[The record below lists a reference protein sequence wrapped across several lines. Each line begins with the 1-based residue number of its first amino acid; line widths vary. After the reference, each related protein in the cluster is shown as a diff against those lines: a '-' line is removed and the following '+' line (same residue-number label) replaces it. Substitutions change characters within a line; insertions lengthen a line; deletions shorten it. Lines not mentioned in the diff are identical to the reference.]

1 VTLPKGLLLLVA
13 LSAAAQTIIE
23 PRVVSETLPSGG
35 LIQIK
40 LDFTS
45 PHPITTTS
53 SDFSFDSAFE
63 SVEGVSILSPS
74 GDAYG
79 VGYARNARFHANIVS
94 PLASLGTQLDYPFLM
109 VAAKIRSGIP
119 VGTVIPISFGTATFF
134 NGPGGAPYSL
144 PAPKNGALTIGGS
157 ASITNVVPGGG
168 VLPAGTTVRI
178 LGTGFNAS
186 TRIDVNEVKISNFR
200 YVSSTEIDFTMSAS
214 GDLTGTRFVLR
225 GQNKDPDVT
234 YFSYLRAVSVGSSSR
249 ALLNGCHPLYP
260 TQFITSAGIAVPAT
274 GLSGFI
280 GIALRNSSFVAS
292 DVQLELV
299 SSAGASLGKVSV
311 SIPSGGQYLRTV
323 QELFGPAPAGAAV
336 KVATSAAIQVLGLN
350 GDDTTGAVSAFLP
363 GPAPAVT
370 SAALAAAPTALT
382 FDAVSGAAAPAA
394 KSVSITATGAAV
406 TFASTSNAAWL
417 TATPSGGSTQGAVSV
432 SVNPAGLAAGAYSGT
447 LTFTATGA
455 SAVTVPVTLIIAPAS
470 QLSVGPAALAFT
482 SVAGAAAP
490 PSKPLSVSTI
500 GAALSFTAAT
510 NAAWLSAS
518 PASGTTPATVTVS
531 VNPAGLAAGVYSG
544 QINLTAPGASPQT
557 VAVTFTVTAVPVL
570 TLSPASL
577 TFTAAGTQ
585 SVALGSTGAA
595 LPYTTSSNAAW
606 LTALPAAGTTPGTSS
621 ISVNPTGLAPGNYAG
636 VVTVTPTGAAAQTVA
651 VTLNL
656 APPAQLSLSPS
667 ALVFDGVAGAASPAS
682 KSIAVASTASALAY
696 SVTSS
701 AAWLSA
707 SPAAGA
713 TPANAVV
720 TANTTGLAVG
730 TYSGTLTFTPPA
742 GSTTQTVAV
751 TLNVTPAPQLAVTP
765 AALTFDAQT
774 GGAAPAAKS
783 LNIASP
789 GTPLNFAV
797 STNAA
802 WLSAS
807 PSTGATPS
815 PVSVSVYPAG
825 LAVGSNS
832 GTITISAPGAT
843 AQTVAV
849 TLNITAAPQLA
860 ASPSLFAFTA
870 VAGGA
875 APAAQ
880 GLQITSTGA
889 ALPFTATSNDAWLSA
904 APNSGTTP
912 AALNVSVS
920 PAGLAPGVYHGTIS
934 LASPGAI
941 TQTVSAV
948 LTVTA
953 APQLSVSPSALVFDG
968 AGSRSIS
975 VASSGAGLSYSASA
989 NVSWLSV
996 SPATGS
1002 TPATLSATANV
1013 TGVTPGSYTGLITI
1027 TAAGATAQT
1036 VAVSLNVV
1044 AAPQL
1049 TLSPSSLTFSG
1060 AGSQSV
1066 TVGSTGSVLSYSA
1079 SSNAAWLIVSPASG
1093 AAPGSLSATTNV
1105 SGLAPG
1111 TYSGLITVSAPGATT
1126 QTVAV
1131 TLTVASVSPQLTV
1144 SPASLSFDG
1153 SGVRSLSVGSNGA
1166 VLNYTAVSTAP
1177 WLTVAPAAGATP
1189 ATLTLTATA
1198 SGLAPGAYSASI
1210 VISAPGAASQ
1220 TVAVSLNIAGA
1231 PPAAAQLTFSP
1242 AALTFDA
1249 AGTKTIAVASTGA
1262 PLGFAAT
1269 ANVPWLTV
1277 SASSGV
1283 TPATVSVTAV
1293 PGTLA
1298 AGAYTGAVTLTA
1310 SGASTQTIA
1319 VTFNV
1324 SSTAAPEIA
1333 ALVNGASQAAG
1344 TAFAPGQIVTLYG
1357 RNIGPATGVFGT
1369 LATPSRFDTVAG
1381 GTRVRFNG
1389 ILAPVL
1395 YTSSSQVNTIVPY
1408 EVSGAT
1414 TVEVEFE
1421 GRRSA
1426 PIPVRIVEAAPALF
1440 TQDASGRGRA
1450 AILNQDYG
1458 LNTPQRPAARGTVV
1472 MLYATGGG
1480 QTNPA
1485 SSTGQIAGPD
1495 LRTLALPVTVTIG
1508 GRLAETLYAGA
1519 APGLVTGLL
1528 QINVLIPA
1536 DAPIGDGVPLSI
1548 QVGTAASPNGT
1559 TLSIN

>member
-1 VTLPKGLLLLVA
+1 MSLSKAVLFFAA
-13 LSAAAQTIIE
+13 LSAAAQTVIE

-35 LIQIK
+35 LMQIK

-119 VGTVIPISFGTATFF
+119 AGTVIPISFGTATFF

-157 ASITNVVPGGG
+157 ASITNIVPGGG

-178 LGTGFNAS
+178 LGTGFNS
-186 TRIDVNEVKISNFR
+186 TTRIDVNEVKVSNFR
-200 YVSSTEIDFTMSAS
+200 YVSPTEIDFTMSAS

-234 YFSYLRAVSVGSSSR
+234 YFSYLRAVAVGSSSR

-260 TQFITSAGIAVPAT
+260 TQLLTSAGIAVPAT
-274 GLSGFI
+274 GLNGFI
-280 GIALRNSSFVAS
+280 GIALRNSSSVSS

-311 SIPSGGQYLRTV
+311 NIPSGGQYLRTV

-336 KVATSAAIQVLGLN
+336 KVTASVAIQALGLN
-350 GDDTTGAVSAFLP
+350 GDDTNGNVSAFLP

-370 SAALAAAPTALT
+370 SAALAAAPTSLT

-394 KSVSITATGAAV
+394 KNVSITSTGAAS
-406 TFASTSNAAWL
+406 TFASSSNAAWL
-417 TATPSGGSTQGAVSV
+417 TATPSTGSTPGSVSV
-432 SVNPAGLAAGAYSGT
+432 SVNPAGLAAGAYAGT
-447 LTFTATGA
+447 LTFTATGVTT
-455 SAVTVPVTLIIAPAS
+455 VTVPVTLNIALPS
-470 QLSVGPAALAFT
+470 QLSVGPAALTFT
-482 SVAGAAAP
+482 AVAGAAAP

-510 NAAWLSAS
+510 NAAWLSAL

-531 VNPAGLAAGVYSG
+531 VNPAGLAAGIYSS

-557 VAVTFTVTAVPVL
+557 VAVTFTVTAAPLL

-585 SVALGSTGAA
+585 SVSIGSTGTA

-606 LTALPAAGTTPGTSS
+606 LTALPAAGTTPGTLS
-621 ISVNPTGLAPGNYAG
+621 ISVNPTSLAPGSYTG
-636 VVTVTPTGAAAQTVA
+636 LITVTPTGAAAQSVS
-651 VTLNL
+651 VTLTL

-667 ALVFDGVAGAASPAS
+667 ALMFDGVAGAASPVS

-701 AAWLSA
+701 APWLSA
-707 SPAAGA
+707 SPASGT

-720 TANTTGLAVG
+720 TANTAGLTVG

-742 GSTTQTVAV
+742 GSTTQTVVV

-765 AALTFDAQT
+765 VALTFDSQT

-783 LNIASP
+783 MNVASA
-789 GTPLNFAV
+789 GTPLNFTV
-797 STNAA
+797 SSNAA

-815 PVSVSVYPAG
+815 PVSVSVNPAG
-825 LAVGSNS
+825 LAAGSYS

-849 TLNITAAPQLA
+849 TLN
-860 ASPSLFAFTA
+860 
-870 VAGGA
+870 V
-875 APAAQ
+875 
-880 GLQITSTGA
+880 
-889 ALPFTATSNDAWLSA
+889 
-904 APNSGTTP
+904 
-912 AALNVSVS
+912 
-920 PAGLAPGVYHGTIS
+920 
-934 LASPGAI
+934 
-941 TQTVSAV
+941 
-948 LTVTA
+948 
-953 APQLSVSPSALVFDG
+953 
-968 AGSRSIS
+968 
-975 VASSGAGLSYSASA
+975 VAS
-989 NVSWLSV
+989 
-996 SPATGS
+996 
-1002 TPATLSATANV
+1002 
-1013 TGVTPGSYTGLITI
+1013 
-1027 TAAGATAQT
+1027 
-1036 VAVSLNVV
+1036 
-1044 AAPQL
+1044 PQL
-1049 TLSPSSLTFSG
+1049 TLSPSALTFFG

-1079 SSNAAWLIVSPASG
+1079 SSNAAWLIVSPPSG
-1093 AAPGSLSATTNV
+1093 ATPGALSATTNV

-1144 SPASLSFDG
+1144 TPASLSFDG
-1153 SGVRSLSVGSNGA
+1153 SGVRSVSVGSTGA

-1189 ATLTLTATA
+1189 ATLTLTAAA

-1220 TVAVSLNIAGA
+1220 TVAVSLNIAA
-1231 PPAAAQLTFSP
+1231 SRLTFSP

-1277 SASSGV
+1277 SSSSGV

-1293 PGTLA
+1293 QGTLP

-1310 SGASTQTIA
+1310 AGAATQTIA

-1324 SSTAAPEIA
+1324 STTAVPEVA

-1344 TAFAPGQIVTLYG
+1344 TAFAPGQIVSLYG
-1357 RNIGPATGVFGT
+1357 RNLGPATGVFGT
-1369 LATPSRFDTVAG
+1369 LATPSRFDTEAG

-1389 ILAPVL
+1389 VLAPVL
-1395 YTSSSQVNTIVPY
+1395 YASTGQVNTIVPY

-1426 PIPVRIVEAAPALF
+1426 PIPIRIVEAAPALF

-1485 SSTGQIAGPD
+1485 SSTGQIAGSD
-1495 LRTLALPVTVTIG
+1495 LRTLALPVNVTIG

-1528 QINVLIPA
+1528 QINVWVPA
-1536 DAPIGDGVPLSI
+1536 DAPTGDGVPVSI
-1548 QVGTAASPNGT
+1548 QVGSAASPDGT
-1559 TLSIN
+1559 TISIN

>member
-1 VTLPKGLLLLVA
+1 
-13 LSAAAQTIIE
+13 
-23 PRVVSETLPSGG
+23 
-35 LIQIK
+35 
-40 LDFTS
+40 
-45 PHPITTTS
+45 
-53 SDFSFDSAFE
+53 
-63 SVEGVSILSPS
+63 
-74 GDAYG
+74 
-79 VGYARNARFHANIVS
+79 
-94 PLASLGTQLDYPFLM
+94 
-109 VAAKIRSGIP
+109 
-119 VGTVIPISFGTATFF
+119 
-134 NGPGGAPYSL
+134 
-144 PAPKNGALTIGGS
+144 
-157 ASITNVVPGGG
+157 
-168 VLPAGTTVRI
+168 
-178 LGTGFNAS
+178 
-186 TRIDVNEVKISNFR
+186 
-200 YVSSTEIDFTMSAS
+200 
-214 GDLTGTRFVLR
+214 
-225 GQNKDPDVT
+225 
-234 YFSYLRAVSVGSSSR
+234 
-249 ALLNGCHPLYP
+249 
-260 TQFITSAGIAVPAT
+260 
-274 GLSGFI
+274 
-280 GIALRNSSFVAS
+280 
-292 DVQLELV
+292 
-299 SSAGASLGKVSV
+299 
-311 SIPSGGQYLRTV
+311 
-323 QELFGPAPAGAAV
+323 
-336 KVATSAAIQVLGLN
+336 
-350 GDDTTGAVSAFLP
+350 
-363 GPAPAVT
+363 
-370 SAALAAAPTALT
+370 
-382 FDAVSGAAAPAA
+382 
-394 KSVSITATGAAV
+394 
-406 TFASTSNAAWL
+406 
-417 TATPSGGSTQGAVSV
+417 V
-432 SVNPAGLAAGAYSGT
+432 SVNPAGLAAGAYAGT
-447 LTFTATGA
+447 LTFTATGMTT
-455 SAVTVPVTLIIAPAS
+455 VTVPVTLNIALPS
-470 QLSVGPAALAFT
+470 QLSVGPAALTFT
-482 SVAGAAAP
+482 AVAGAAAP

-510 NAAWLSAS
+510 NAAWLSAL

-557 VAVTFTVTAVPVL
+557 VAVTFTVTAAPLL

-585 SVALGSTGAA
+585 SVSIGSTGTA

-606 LTALPAAGTTPGTSS
+606 LTALPAAGTTPGTLS
-621 ISVNPTGLAPGNYAG
+621 ISVNPTALAPGGYTG
-636 VVTVTPTGAAAQTVA
+636 LVTVTPTGAAAQSVS
-651 VTLNL
+651 VTLTL

-667 ALVFDGVAGAASPAS
+667 ALVFDGVAGAASPVS

-701 AAWLSA
+701 APWLSA
-707 SPAAGA
+707 SPASGT

-720 TANTTGLAVG
+720 TANTAGLAVG
-730 TYSGTLTFTPPA
+730 TYTGTLTFTPPA
-742 GSTTQTVAV
+742 GSTTQTVVV

-765 AALTFDAQT
+765 VALTFDSQT

-783 LNIASP
+783 MNVAST
-789 GTPLNFAV
+789 GTPLNFTV
-797 STNAA
+797 SSNAA

-815 PVSVSVYPAG
+815 PVSVSVNPAG
-825 LAVGSNS
+825 LAAGSYS

-849 TLNITAAPQLA
+849 TLN
-860 ASPSLFAFTA
+860 
-870 VAGGA
+870 V
-875 APAAQ
+875 
-880 GLQITSTGA
+880 
-889 ALPFTATSNDAWLSA
+889 
-904 APNSGTTP
+904 
-912 AALNVSVS
+912 
-920 PAGLAPGVYHGTIS
+920 
-934 LASPGAI
+934 
-941 TQTVSAV
+941 
-948 LTVTA
+948 
-953 APQLSVSPSALVFDG
+953 
-968 AGSRSIS
+968 
-975 VASSGAGLSYSASA
+975 VAS
-989 NVSWLSV
+989 
-996 SPATGS
+996 
-1002 TPATLSATANV
+1002 
-1013 TGVTPGSYTGLITI
+1013 
-1027 TAAGATAQT
+1027 
-1036 VAVSLNVV
+1036 
-1044 AAPQL
+1044 PQL
-1049 TLSPSSLTFSG
+1049 TLSPSALTFFG

-1079 SSNAAWLIVSPASG
+1079 SSNAAWLIVSPPSG
-1093 AAPGSLSATTNV
+1093 ATPGALSATTNV

-1144 SPASLSFDG
+1144 TPASLSFDG
-1153 SGVRSLSVGSNGA
+1153 SGVRSVSVGSNGA

-1189 ATLTLTATA
+1189 ATLTLTAAA

-1220 TVAVSLNIAGA
+1220 TVAVSLNIAA
-1231 PPAAAQLTFSP
+1231 SQLTFSP

-1277 SASSGV
+1277 SSSSGV

-1293 PGTLA
+1293 QGTLP

-1310 SGASTQTIA
+1310 AGAATQTIA
-1319 VTFNV
+1319 VIFNV
-1324 SSTAAPEIA
+1324 STTAVPEVA

-1344 TAFAPGQIVTLYG
+1344 TAFAPGQIVSLYG
-1357 RNIGPATGVFGT
+1357 RNLGPATGVFGT
-1369 LATPSRFDTVAG
+1369 LATPSRFDTEAG

-1389 ILAPVL
+1389 VLAPVL
-1395 YTSSSQVNTIVPY
+1395 YASTGQVNTIVPY

-1426 PIPVRIVEAAPALF
+1426 PIPIRIVEAAPALF

-1485 SSTGQIAGPD
+1485 SSTGQIAGSD

-1528 QINVLIPA
+1528 QINVWVPA
-1536 DAPIGDGVPLSI
+1536 DAPTGDGVPVSI
-1548 QVGTAASPNGT
+1548 QVGSAASPDGT
-1559 TLSIN
+1559 TISIN